1 MQCINTAVV
10 NSNFRKKTTLSYILK
25 VMFVVILSEPITW
38 PRSWMVKF
46 IELANI
52 CYVLWSC
59 GVVEFH
65 YYIPYP
71 SLPFPSS
78 PQSASLQTSGADTA
92 ARLASLCSEGK
103 ISNPSH
109 QLTTYNLPAIT
120 PFQRFYIKI

>member
-38 PRSWMVKF
+38 RRSWMVKF

-71 SLPFPSS
+71 SLPCLPPVCVTADVWCRYSCSS
-78 PQSASLQTSGADTA
+78 GVTLQ
-92 ARLASLCSEGK
+92 
-103 ISNPSH
+103 
-109 QLTTYNLPAIT
+109 
-120 PFQRFYIKI
+120 